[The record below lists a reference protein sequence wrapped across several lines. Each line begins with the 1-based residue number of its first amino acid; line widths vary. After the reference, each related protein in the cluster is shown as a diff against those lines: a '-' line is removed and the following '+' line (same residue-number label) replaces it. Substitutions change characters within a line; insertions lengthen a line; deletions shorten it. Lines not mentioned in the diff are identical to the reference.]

1 MEWTSVLLSA
11 LFAGIVATAVTVAI
25 EKWGGLVGGL
35 LGTVPSTIVPAGIG
49 MYVAGG
55 EDVLVVSMAVVPLG
69 MLLNALFLGA
79 WVVVPRWF
87 PGAPYLL
94 VLTAVGALA
103 FWTLLGMVF
112 LVVVDELTGTWTS
125 ASNNWQRPGWCS
137 CSSPP
142 WCSIGRTQPTP
153 KGTNR
158 VSTLVLVARGVM
170 AGHAI
175 GIAVGFSG
183 LGYPLLAGLASV
195 FPAIFLT
202 SMVALWLA
210 QGPTVPQ
217 GAAGPMMLGGASVAV
232 YANVAMWSL
241 PGLRRRHRF
250 SHRLVWLGVG
260 WSLPAFLV
268 LRQASRLVQRLMV
281 LVQRGAAGMSTTST

>member
-1 MEWTSVLLSA
+1 
-11 LFAGIVATAVTVAI
+11 
-25 EKWGGLVGGL
+25 
-35 LGTVPSTIVPAGIG
+35 

-55 EDVLVVSMAVVPLG
+55 EDVLVMSMSVVPLG

-79 WVVVPRWF
+79 WVVIPRWF
-87 PGAPYLL
+87 PDAPYLL
-94 VLTAVGALA
+94 MVTTVGALA
-103 FWTLLGMVF
+103 FWSLLGMVF
-112 LVVVDELTGTWTS
+112 LVAVDEATS
-125 ASNNWQRPGWCS
+125 YLNLQQLALGGLALLVATAVVFNRRP
-137 CSSPP
+137 
-142 WCSIGRTQPTP
+142 QPTP

-170 AGHAI
+170 AATAI
-175 GIAVGFSG
+175 GIAVGLSG
-183 LGYPLLAGLASV
+183 LGFPTLAGLASV

-241 PGLRRRHRF
+241 PAYGAVVG
-250 SHRLVWLGVG
+250 SAMAWVASVVG
-260 WSLPAFLV
+260 WSLPAFMV
-268 LRQASRLVQRLMV
+268 LRKHHAKVN
-281 LVQRGAAGMSTTST
+281 G

>member
-1 MEWTSVLLSA
+1 MDWTSVLLSA
-11 LFAGIVATAVTVAI
+11 VFAGVVATAVTVAI
-25 EKWGGLVGGL
+25 EKWGGLIGGL

-55 EDVLVVSMAVVPLG
+55 EDVLVMSMSVVPLG

-79 WVVVPRWF
+79 WVVIPRWF
-87 PGAPYLL
+87 PDAPYLL
-94 VLTAVGALA
+94 VLTTVGALA
-103 FWTLLGMVF
+103 FWSLLGRVF
-112 LVVVDELTGTWTS
+112 LVAVDEATS
-125 ASNNWQRPGWCS
+125 YLNLQQLALSGLALLVATAVVFNRRP
-137 CSSPP
+137 
-142 WCSIGRTQPTP
+142 QPTP

-158 VSTLVLVARGVM
+158 VSTWVLVARGVM
-170 AGHAI
+170 AATAI
-175 GIAVGFSG
+175 GIAVGLSG
-183 LGYPLLAGLASV
+183 LGFPTLAGLASV

-241 PGLRRRHRF
+241 PAYGAVVG
-250 SHRLVWLGVG
+250 SAIAWVASVVG
-260 WSLPAFLV
+260 WSLPAFMV
-268 LRQASRLVQRLMV
+268 LRKHHAKVN
-281 LVQRGAAGMSTTST
+281 G

>member
-1 MEWTSVLLSA
+1 MDWTSVLLSA
-11 LFAGIVATAVTVAI
+11 VFAGVVATAVTVAI
-25 EKWGGLVGGL
+25 EKWGGLIGGL

-55 EDVLVVSMAVVPLG
+55 EDVLVMSMSVVPLG

-79 WVVVPRWF
+79 WVVIPRWF
-87 PGAPYLL
+87 PDAPYLL
-94 VLTAVGALA
+94 VLTTVGGLA
-103 FWTLLGMVF
+103 FWSLLGMVF
-112 LVVVDELTGTWTS
+112 LVAVDEATFYLSLQQFALGGLALLVAT
-125 ASNNWQRPGWCS
+125 AVVFNRRP
-137 CSSPP
+137 
-142 WCSIGRTQPTP
+142 QPTP

-170 AGHAI
+170 AATAI
-175 GIAVGFSG
+175 GIAVGLSG
-183 LGYPLLAGLASV
+183 LGFPTLAGLASV

-241 PGLRRRHRF
+241 PAYGAVVG
-250 SHRLVWLGVG
+250 SAMAWVASVVG
-260 WSLPAFLV
+260 WSLPAFMV
-268 LRQASRLVQRLMV
+268 LRKHHAKVN
-281 LVQRGAAGMSTTST
+281 G

>member
-1 MEWTSVLLSA
+1 M
-11 LFAGIVATAVTVAI
+11 
-25 EKWGGLVGGL
+25 

-55 EDVLVVSMAVVPLG
+55 EDVLVMSMAVVPLG

-79 WVVVPRWF
+79 WVVIPRWF
-87 PGAPYLL
+87 PDAPYLL
-94 VLTAVGALA
+94 VLTTVGALA
-103 FWTLLGMVF
+103 FWSLLGMVF
-112 LVVVDELTGTWTS
+112 LVAVDEATFYLSLQQLALGGLALLVAT
-125 ASNNWQRPGWCS
+125 AVVFNRRP
-137 CSSPP
+137 
-142 WCSIGRTQPTP
+142 QPTP

-158 VSTLVLVARGVM
+158 VSMMVLVARGVM
-170 AGHAI
+170 AATAI
-175 GIAVGFSG
+175 GIAVGLSG
-183 LGYPLLAGLASV
+183 LGFPTLAGLASV

-241 PGLRRRHRF
+241 PAYGAVVG
-250 SHRLVWLGVG
+250 SAMAWVASVVG
-260 WSLPAFLV
+260 WSLPAFMV
-268 LRQASRLVQRLMV
+268 LRKHHANVN
-281 LVQRGAAGMSTTST
+281 G

>member
-1 MEWTSVLLSA
+1 VDWTSVLLSA
-11 LFAGIVATAVTVAI
+11 VFAGVVATAVTVAI
-25 EKWGGLVGGL
+25 EKWGGLIGGL

-55 EDVLVVSMAVVPLG
+55 EDVLVMSMSVVPLG

-79 WVVVPRWF
+79 WVVIPRWF
-87 PGAPYLL
+87 PDAPYLL
-94 VLTAVGALA
+94 VLTTVGALA
-103 FWTLLGMVF
+103 FWSLLGMVF
-112 LVVVDELTGTWTS
+112 LVAVDEATFYLSLQQLALSGLALLVAT
-125 ASNNWQRPGWCS
+125 AVVFNRRP
-137 CSSPP
+137 
-142 WCSIGRTQPTP
+142 QPTP

-158 VSTLVLVARGVM
+158 VSMMVLVARGVM
-170 AGHAI
+170 AATAI
-175 GIAVGFSG
+175 GIAVGLSG
-183 LGYPLLAGLASV
+183 LGFPTLAGLASV

-241 PGLRRRHRF
+241 PAYGAVVG
-250 SHRLVWLGVG
+250 SAMAWVASVVG
-260 WSLPAFLV
+260 WSLPAFMV
-268 LRQASRLVQRLMV
+268 LRKHHAKVN
-281 LVQRGAAGMSTTST
+281 G